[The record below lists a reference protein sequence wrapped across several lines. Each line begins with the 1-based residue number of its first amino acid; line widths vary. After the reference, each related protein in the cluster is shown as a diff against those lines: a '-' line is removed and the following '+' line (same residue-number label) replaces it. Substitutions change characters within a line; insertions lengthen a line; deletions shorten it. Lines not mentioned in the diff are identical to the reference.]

1 MNIKELATIL
11 KITQALTRNLLQTS
25 GFNLEELTEDQ
36 LEQLTL
42 LAAKLS
48 NSSGLTRKN
57 LSEIQ
62 TQQNS
67 AIALEDVKVSDQP
80 NGFNDRFAQYVSTVR
95 STLEKESSAIA
106 QITQDYPLLLAS
118 AVKNITTT
126 DEFQAQLSTNAQTSA
141 NELMQIFNNSRG
153 L

>member
-1 MNIKELATIL
+1 MNIKELASLL
-11 KITQALTRNLLQTS
+11 KISQALSRNLLQTS
-25 GFNLEELTEDQ
+25 GFTLEELTEDQ

-62 TQQNS
+62 TQQS
-67 AIALEDVKVSDQP
+67 STIALEDVKVSDQP

-118 AVKNITTT
+118 AVKNITET
-126 DEFQAQLSTNAQTSA
+126 DDFQAQLATNAQTSA

>member
-11 KITQALTRNLLQTS
+11 KTTQALSRNLLQTS
-25 GFNLEELTEDQ
+25 GYTLEELTEDQ
-36 LEQLTL
+36 LEQLKV

-48 NSSGLTRKN
+48 NSSGLARKN

-62 TQQNS
+62 TQQS
-67 AIALEDVKVSDQP
+67 SEIALEDVKVSDQP
-80 NGFNDRFAQYVSTVR
+80 NGFNDRFSQYVSTVR

-118 AVKNITTT
+118 AVKNITET
-126 DEFQAQLSTNAQTSA
+126 DDFQAQLTTNAQTSA
-141 NELMQIFNNSRG
+141 NELMSIFNNSRG

>member
-11 KITQALTRNLLQTS
+11 KTTQALSRNLLQTS
-25 GFNLEELTEDQ
+25 GFTLENLTEDQ
-36 LEQLTL
+36 LEQLKT

-48 NSSGLTRKN
+48 GSSGLAKKD

-62 TQQNS
+62 TKQS
-67 AIALEDVKVSDQP
+67 SEIALEDVKVSDQP
-80 NGFNDRFAQYVSTVR
+80 NGFNDRFSQYINMIRDNLSQ
-95 STLEKESSAIA
+95 ESSAIA

-118 AVKNITTT
+118 AVSQITTT
-126 DEFQAQLSTNAQTSA
+126 DEFQAKLATNAQTSA

>member
-1 MNIKELATIL
+1 MNIKELASLL
-11 KITQALTRNLLQTS
+11 KTTQALTRNLLQTS
-25 GFNLEELTEDQ
+25 GYTLEELTENQ

-48 NSSGLTRKN
+48 NSSGLARKN

-62 TQQNS
+62 TQQS
-67 AIALEDVKVSDQP
+67 SEIALEDVKVSDQP
-80 NGFNDRFAQYVSTVR
+80 NGFNDRFANYISTVR
-95 STLEKESSAIA
+95 STLDKESSAIA

-118 AVKNITTT
+118 AVKNITES
-126 DEFQAQLSTNAQTSA
+126 DDFQAQLTINAQTSA
-141 NELMQIFNNSRG
+141 NELMSIFNNSRG

>member
-1 MNIKELATIL
+1 MNIKELASLL
-11 KITQALTRNLLQTS
+11 KISQALTRNLLQTS
-25 GFNLEELTEDQ
+25 GFTLENLTDDQ
-36 LEQLTL
+36 LDQLKV

-48 NSSGLTRKN
+48 NSSGLARKN

-62 TQQNS
+62 TKQSS

-80 NGFNDRFAQYVSTVR
+80 NGFNDRFANYISSVR
-95 STLEKESSAIA
+95 DTLSKESSAIA

-118 AVKNITTT
+118 AVKNITET
-126 DEFQAQLSTNAQTSA
+126 DEFQAQLATNAQTSA
-141 NELMQIFNNSRG
+141 NELMSIFNNSRG

>member
-11 KITQALTRNLLQTS
+11 KTTQALSRNLLQTS
-25 GFNLEELTEDQ
+25 GFTLENLTDDQ
-36 LEQLTL
+36 LDQLKV

-62 TQQNS
+62 TQQS
-67 AIALEDVKVSDQP
+67 STIALEDVKVSADP
-80 NGFNDRFAQYVSTVR
+80 NGFNDRFSQYINMIRDNLSQ
-95 STLEKESSAIA
+95 ESSAIA

-118 AVKNITTT
+118 AVSQITTT
-126 DEFQAQLSTNAQTSA
+126 DEFQKKLATNAQTSA
-141 NELMQIFNNSRG
+141 NELMSIFNNSRG

>member
-1 MNIKELATIL
+1 MNIKELASLL
-11 KITQALTRNLLQTS
+11 KISQALTRNLLQTS
-25 GFNLEELTEDQ
+25 GFTLENLTDDQ
-36 LEQLTL
+36 LDQLKV

-48 NSSGLTRKN
+48 NSSGLARKN

-62 TQQNS
+62 TKQSS

-80 NGFNDRFAQYVSTVR
+80 NGFNDRFSQYIATVR
-95 STLEKESSAIA
+95 NTLEKESSAIA

-118 AVKNITTT
+118 AVKNITET
-126 DEFQAQLSTNAQTSA
+126 DDFQAQLATNAQTSA
-141 NELMQIFNNSRG
+141 NELMSIFNNSRG

>member
-1 MNIKELATIL
+1 MNIKEIATLL

-25 GFNLEELTEDQ
+25 GYTLEELTEDQ
-36 LEQLTL
+36 LEQLKT

-48 NSSGLTRKN
+48 GSSGLAKKD

-62 TQQNS
+62 TQQDS
-67 AIALEDVKVSDQP
+67 TIALEDVKVSDQP
-80 NGFNDRFAQYVSTVR
+80 NGFNDRFSQYVSTVR
-95 STLEKESSAIA
+95 STLDKESRAIA

-118 AVKNITTT
+118 AVSQITTT
-126 DEFQAQLSTNAQTSA
+126 DEFQAKLATNAQTSA
-141 NELMQIFNNSRG
+141 NELMAIFNSSRG

>member
-11 KITQALTRNLLQTS
+11 KITQALSRNLLQTS
-25 GFNLEELTEDQ
+25 GYTLEELTDEQ
-36 LEQLTL
+36 LEQLKT

-48 NSSGLTRKN
+48 NSSGLAKKD

-62 TQQNS
+62 TQQS
-67 AIALEDVKVSDQP
+67 STIALEDVKVSADP
-80 NGFNDRFAQYVSTVR
+80 NGFNDRFSQYINMIRDNLSQ
-95 STLEKESSAIA
+95 ESSAIA

-118 AVKNITTT
+118 AVKNITET
-126 DEFQAQLSTNAQTSA
+126 DDFQAQMATNAQTSA
-141 NELMQIFNNSRG
+141 NELMSIFNNSRG

>member
-1 MNIKELATIL
+1 MNIKELATLL

-25 GFNLEELTEDQ
+25 GFNLEDLSDEQ
-36 LEQLTL
+36 LEQLKSL
-42 LAAKLS
+42 SAKIS
-48 NSSGLTRKN
+48 NSSGLAKKD
-57 LSEIQ
+57 LGEIQ
-62 TQQNS
+62 TQQDS
-67 AIALEDVKVSDQP
+67 TIALEDVKVSDKP
-80 NGFNDRFAQYVSTVR
+80 NGFNDRFSQYVSTVR

-118 AVKNITTT
+118 AVSQITTT
-126 DEFQAQLSTNAQTSA
+126 DEFQAKLATNAQTSA

>member
-25 GFNLEELTEDQ
+25 GFTLEELTEDQ

-62 TQQNS
+62 TQQS
-67 AIALEDVKVSDQP
+67 STIALEDVKVSDKP
-80 NGFNDRFAQYVSTVR
+80 NGFNDRFSQYIATVR
-95 STLEKESSAIA
+95 STLDKESSAIA

-118 AVKNITTT
+118 AVKNITET
-126 DEFQAQLSTNAQTSA
+126 DDFQARLSTNAQTSA
-141 NELMQIFNNSRG
+141 NELMSIFNNSRG

>member
-25 GFNLEELTEDQ
+25 GFTLEELTEDQ

-62 TQQNS
+62 TQQDS
-67 AIALEDVKVSDQP
+67 TIALEDVKVSDQP

-118 AVKNITTT
+118 AVKNITET
-126 DEFQAQLSTNAQTSA
+126 DDFQAQLATNAQTSA

>member
-1 MNIKELATIL
+1 MNIKELASLL

-25 GFNLEELTEDQ
+25 GYTIEELTEDQ
-36 LEQLTL
+36 LEQLKT

-48 NSSGLTRKN
+48 GSSGLAKKD

-62 TQQNS
+62 TKQSS

-80 NGFNDRFAQYVSTVR
+80 NGFNDRFSQYVSTVR
-95 STLEKESSAIA
+95 NTLEKESSAIA

-118 AVKNITTT
+118 AVKNITET
-126 DEFQAQLSTNAQTSA
+126 DDFQAQLAINAQTSA
-141 NELMQIFNNSRG
+141 NELMSIFNNSRG

>member
-25 GFNLEELTEDQ
+25 GFTLEELTEDQ

-62 TQQNS
+62 TQQS
-67 AIALEDVKVSDQP
+67 STIALEDVKVSDKP
-80 NGFNDRFAQYVSTVR
+80 NGFNDRFSQYIATVR
-95 STLEKESSAIA
+95 STLDKESSAIA

-118 AVKNITTT
+118 AVKNITET
-126 DEFQAQLSTNAQTSA
+126 DDFQAQLAINAQTSA
-141 NELMQIFNNSRG
+141 NELMSIFNNSRG

>member
-11 KITQALTRNLLQTS
+11 KTTQALSRNLLQTS
-25 GFNLEELTEDQ
+25 GFTLENLTDDQ
-36 LEQLTL
+36 LEQLKT

-48 NSSGLTRKN
+48 NSSGLARKN

-62 TQQNS
+62 TKQS
-67 AIALEDVKVSDQP
+67 SEIALEDVKVSDQP

-118 AVKNITTT
+118 AVKNITET
-126 DEFQAQLSTNAQTSA
+126 DDFQAQLATNAQTSA

>member
-1 MNIKELATIL
+1 MNIKELASLL
-11 KITQALTRNLLQTS
+11 KISQALSRNLLQTS
-25 GFNLEELTEDQ
+25 GYTLEELTEDQ
-36 LEQLTL
+36 LDQLKV

-48 NSSGLTRKN
+48 NSSGLARKN

-67 AIALEDVKVSDQP
+67 EIALEDVKVSDQP
-80 NGFNDRFAQYVSTVR
+80 NGFNDRFSQYVSTVR

-118 AVKNITTT
+118 AVKNITET
-126 DEFQAQLSTNAQTSA
+126 DEFQAQLTTNAQTSA
-141 NELMQIFNNSRG
+141 NELMSIFNNSRG

>member
-11 KITQALTRNLLQTS
+11 KTTQALSRNLLQTS
-25 GFNLEELTEDQ
+25 GYTLEELTEDQ
-36 LEQLTL
+36 LDQLKV

-48 NSSGLTRKN
+48 NSSGLARKN

-62 TQQNS
+62 TQQS
-67 AIALEDVKVSDQP
+67 STIALEDVKVSDQP
-80 NGFNDRFAQYVSTVR
+80 NGFNDRFSQYVSTVR

-118 AVKNITTT
+118 AVKNITET
-126 DEFQAQLSTNAQTSA
+126 DDFQAQLTTNAQTSA
-141 NELMQIFNNSRG
+141 NELMSIFNNSRG

>member
-11 KITQALTRNLLQTS
+11 KTTQALSRNLLQTS
-25 GFNLEELTEDQ
+25 GFTLENLTEDQ
-36 LEQLTL
+36 LEQLKV

-48 NSSGLTRKN
+48 GSSGLAKKN

-62 TQQNS
+62 TKQS
-67 AIALEDVKVSDQP
+67 SEIALEDVKVSDQP
-80 NGFNDRFAQYVSTVR
+80 NGFNDRFSQYIATVR
-95 STLEKESSAIA
+95 NTLNEESSAIA

-118 AVKNITTT
+118 AVKNITET
-126 DEFQAQLSTNAQTSA
+126 DDFQARLSTNAQTSA
-141 NELMQIFNNSRG
+141 NELMSIFNNSRG

>member
-11 KITQALTRNLLQTS
+11 KISQALSRNLLQTS
-25 GFNLEELTEDQ
+25 GYTLENLTDDQ
-36 LEQLTL
+36 LDQLKT

-48 NSSGLTRKN
+48 NSSGLARKN

-62 TQQNS
+62 TQQES
-67 AIALEDVKVSDQP
+67 TIALEDVKVSDQP

-118 AVKNITTT
+118 AVKNITES
-126 DEFQAQLSTNAQTSA
+126 DDFQARLSTNAQTSA
-141 NELMQIFNNSRG
+141 NELMAIFNNSRG

>member
-80 NGFNDRFAQYVSTVR
+80 NGFNDRFSQYIATVR
-95 STLEKESSAIA
+95 NTLNEESSAIA

-118 AVKNITTT
+118 AVKNITET
-126 DEFQAQLSTNAQTSA
+126 DDFQARLSTNAQTSA
-141 NELMQIFNNSRG
+141 NELMSIFNNSRG

>member
-25 GFNLEELTEDQ
+25 GFTLEELTEDQ

-80 NGFNDRFAQYVSTVR
+80 NGFNDRFSQYIATVR
-95 STLEKESSAIA
+95 NTLNEESSAIA

-118 AVKNITTT
+118 AVKNITET
-126 DEFQAQLSTNAQTSA
+126 DDFQARLSTNAQTSA
-141 NELMQIFNNSRG
+141 NELMSIFNNSRG

>member
-1 MNIKELATIL
+1 MTIKELATIL

-25 GFNLEELTEDQ
+25 GFTLEELTEDQ

-62 TQQNS
+62 TQQS
-67 AIALEDVKVSDQP
+67 STIALEDVKVSDKP
-80 NGFNDRFAQYVSTVR
+80 NGFNDRFSQYVSTVR

-118 AVKNITTT
+118 AVKNITET
-126 DEFQAQLSTNAQTSA
+126 DDFQAQLATNAQTSA

>member
-1 MNIKELATIL
+1 MNIKELASLL

-25 GFNLEELTEDQ
+25 GYTLEELTEDQ
-36 LEQLTL
+36 LEQLKT

-48 NSSGLTRKN
+48 GSSGLAKKD

-62 TQQNS
+62 TQQDS
-67 AIALEDVKVSDQP
+67 TIALEDVKVSDQP
-80 NGFNDRFAQYVSTVR
+80 NGFNDRFANYISTVR
-95 STLEKESSAIA
+95 STLEKESNAIA

-118 AVKNITTT
+118 AVKNITET
-126 DEFQAQLSTNAQTSA
+126 DDFQARLATNAQTSA
-141 NELMQIFNNSRG
+141 NELMAIFDNSRG

>member
-1 MNIKELATIL
+1 MNIKELASLL

-25 GFNLEELTEDQ
+25 GFTLEELTEDQ

-67 AIALEDVKVSDQP
+67 TIALEDVKVSDQP

-118 AVKNITTT
+118 AVKNITET
-126 DEFQAQLSTNAQTSA
+126 DDFQAQLATNAQTSA